1 MKVEFIM
8 KNKMKLLSPA
18 GDMLSLKMAVYN
30 GADEVYLGLKN
41 FNARNNIEGFDL
53 TTLKSAVDFAHI
65 YGVKVHLAINILF
78 TDSELQSALD
88 TLIEAYNLGVD
99 AFIIQDLGLMA
110 LVHKYYPQIE
120 LHASTQMGIHNLEG
134 VQYLSQFGVKRVV
147 LARETPISEIKRIKQ
162 NSNVELEYFAQG
174 ALCVCFSGNC
184 YLSSY
189 ECNASGNRGKCK
201 QLCRLP
207 YTLTHNGKDIKSGYL
222 LSAKDFC
229 MIDKLDMLSNAGIDA
244 IKIEGRARRP
254 YYVASTT
261 REYRKA
267 LDGKNYDMQNIML
280 AFNRLYTHGYFD
292 GNGGIISPYNN
303 HIGIF
308 AGTINKVNY
317 GKKFNEFY
325 FKSKLDISPK
335 STLKLFADG
344 VEKCTI
350 SPYDIKHDKDTYKV
364 TTTQNI
370 SVNDKICLLSDNKS
384 EELTTKDI
392 TKRKIHLDIT
402 LRENTPICAKVD
414 IMGQT
419 IVTTGDIC
427 QVAQKQ
433 PISLKNIQE
442 CFDKSEYFD
451 PVLSLDLGNVFMPIK
466 QLNEFRRTVYDK
478 VIKALTEPP
487 TPLEKIKIDLHNSV
501 KSFEDFEF
509 VKDTNSKF
517 ESKNIIYS
525 PSQYTL
531 SDIQKF
537 CDKCKKQNRTPYL
550 NTPNFLLESDISL
563 LKDIIDKTSIAVVAN
578 NYCTLTL
585 SNNVIAGS
593 GLNIFNHTSAD
604 IIGKPYLVA
613 ESDMA
618 KKVKMPYMTLRHCPM
633 KEHLNCDCSTCKY
646 DSSFAYTMQSGK
658 TMKLRRIKMSS
669 CTFYLED

>member
-78 TDSELQSALD
+78 ADSELQSALD
-88 TLIEAYNLGVD
+88 TLIEAHNLGVD

-110 LVHKYYPQIE
+110 LVHKHYPQIE

-134 VQYLSQFGVKRVV
+134 VKYLSQFGVKRVV

-229 MIDKLDMLSNAGIDA
+229 MIDRLDMLSNAGIDA

-261 REYRKA
+261 HEYRKA
-267 LDGKNYDMQNIML
+267 LDGKKYDMQNIKL

-292 GNGGIISPYNN
+292 GNSDIISPYNN

-308 AGTINKVNY
+308 GGTINKVNY
-317 GKKFNEFY
+317 GKKFNEFS

-344 VEKCTI
+344 MEKCTI
-350 SPYDIKHDKDTYKV
+350 SPYDIKRENDTYKV

-384 EELTTKDI
+384 EELATNNI

-414 IMGQT
+414 VVGQT

-433 PISLKNIQE
+433 PISFKNVQE

-451 PVLSLDLGNVFMPIK
+451 PALSLDLGNVFMPIK
-466 QLNEFRRTVYDK
+466 QLNEFRRAVYDK
-478 VIKALTEPP
+478 VIKALTAPP
-487 TPLEKIKIDLHNSV
+487 TPLEKIKIDLHNNV

-525 PSQYTL
+525 PSEYTP

-550 NTPNFLLESDISL
+550 NTPNFLLESDIIL
-563 LKDIIDKTSIAVVAN
+563 LKDIIEKTNIGVVSN

-585 SNNVIAGS
+585 SENVVVGS
-593 GLNIFNHTSAD
+593 GLNIYNHISANT
-604 IIGKPYLVA
+604 IGYPYLAA
-613 ESDMA
+613 ESDMS

-646 DSSFAYTMQSGK
+646 DNNFAYTMQSGK
-658 TMKLRRIKMSS
+658 IMKLRRIKMSS